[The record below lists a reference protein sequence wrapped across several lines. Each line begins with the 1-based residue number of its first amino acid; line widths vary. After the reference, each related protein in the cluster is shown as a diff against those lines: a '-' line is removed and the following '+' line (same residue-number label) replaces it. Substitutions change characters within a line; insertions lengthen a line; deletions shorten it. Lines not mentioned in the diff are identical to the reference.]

1 MTNKQ
6 KKGPNHRFIE
16 SWSLGMNDYE
26 IAKSFG
32 VSIETLRAVKKDLC
46 DDVTPEGHS
55 EYFAPSPDPSI

>member
-1 MTNKQ
+1 MNIKQ

-32 VSIETLRAVKKDLC
+32 VTLETLRTVKKDLC
-46 DDVTPEGHS
+46 DEVIPEDRS
-55 EYFAPSPDPSI
+55 